1 MRSLLPLLLS
11 LAACSGAGRL
21 VKHGERAEQAGDVS
35 AAYAAYRT
43 AKLERPGHARAHAG
57 TQRTGQQVLIQLEAA
72 ASSAFLAGDHDLGE
86 QQWQVLHEF
95 ATRASVEGLVLRRDP
110 LVEQRRL
117 QARRTHVATLY
128 ARAVQAFEEDRFP
141 PCRELLNEV
150 LALDPGHAD
159 APHLLRMAELEP
171 RYRLARRAF
180 EEGRWREAY
189 SGLDAVLTEDP
200 SYKDARLLR
209 DAARTNAS
217 YTLALVPVEEQGVA
231 ARATYAAR
239 VNGVPAALATAIKEE
254 LLALRDPFLVL
265 VAREQTDALLEEQQ
279 RSLDGIYDER
289 TAARAGQLLGAKYV
303 LMTKLLR
310 YEEGIGR
317 HLEMQV
323 NLMDAST
330 GRIHRSELV
339 HMAKQDLGRGGSVR
353 SLLIARAAE
362 RTAAL
367 LKGFDPEVH

>member
-1 MRSLLPLLLS
+1 MRALLPFLVV

-21 VKHGERAEQAGDVS
+21 AKEGERSERAGDPEG
-35 AAYAAYRT
+35 AYASYRT
-43 AKLERPGHARAHAG
+43 AMLERPGHARARAG
-57 TQRTGQQVLIQLEAA
+57 AQRTGQQVLMLLEAA
-72 ASSAFLAGDHDLGE
+72 ASSAFLAGDHELGE
-86 QQWQVLHEF
+86 QRWRTVNEF
-95 ATRASVEGLVLRRDP
+95 AARATAEGLVLRRDP
-110 LVEQRRL
+110 QVEERRL
-117 QARRTHVATLY
+117 QARRSHVAGLY
-128 ARAVQAFEEDRFP
+128 ERALQAFEEERFQ

-150 LALDPGHAD
+150 LTLEPDHAE

-171 RYRLARRAF
+171 KYRVARRAF
-180 EEGRWREAY
+180 EEGRWREAHG
-189 SGLDAVLTEDP
+189 GLEVVLAGDP
-200 SYKDARLLR
+200 AYKDARSLR
-209 DAARTNAS
+209 DAARANAS
-217 YTLALVPVEEQGVA
+217 YTLALVAVEEQGVA

-265 VAREQTDALLEEQQ
+265 VARDQTEALLAEQQ
-279 RSLDGIYDER
+279 RALDGIYDER
-289 TAARAGQLLGAKYV
+289 TAARAGQLLGARYV

-339 HMAKQDLGRGGSVR
+339 HVAKQDLGRGASVR
-353 SLLIARAAE
+353 SLLIAKAAE
-362 RTAAL
+362 RAAAL
-367 LKGFDPEVH
+367 LKGFDPEGL